1 MIVITKKYYTLVD
14 VFPTHFSLDFKS
26 LKSCREKIGLKTQK
40 TCFHCHHKFGD
51 NEKLYIGVFNNH
63 AGNKFL
69 CKECWRKAM
78 KELGKEPI
86 DNN

>member
-1 MIVITKKYYTLVD
+1 MIVVTKKYYRLID
-14 VFPTHFSLDFKS
+14 AFPTHFPLDFNTLNS
-26 LKSCREKIGLKTQK
+26 GREKIGLKTQK
-40 TCFHCHHKFGD
+40 LCFNCHHKFLD
-51 NEKLYIGVFNNH
+51 DEKLYVGVFNNH

-69 CKECWRKAM
+69 CKDCWTKAM